1 MYIVNELTSDNLF
14 LSKHLPD
21 TVLNANQEIIS
32 DDVQLALE
40 KISIKVHNKWDVLV
54 LFSALNLLNAAIKN
68 RQYKNRLSY
77 QTIKGHATRII
88 GYCITAKSNKY
99 LDEVFINKDE
109 NYCAYARCLGLQFSF
124 HNIGKNDTIN
134 RFIDSPDNIIGSWDK
149 IKLQPIA
156 SAIFRKAI
164 ELQLEK
170 NKLCVKNQSIN
181 VPVLRSS

>member
-1 MYIVNELTSDNLF
+1 MYIVNELISNNLF

-21 TVLNANQEIIS
+21 TALNITQEIRS

-68 RQYKNRLSY
+68 KQYKNRLSY
-77 QTIKGHATRII
+77 HTIKGHATRII
-88 GYCITAKSNKY
+88 GYCITAKSKKY
-99 LDEVFINKDE
+99 LEDIYINKDE

-156 SAIFRKAI
+156 PAIFRKAI
-164 ELQLEK
+164 ALQLEK
-170 NKLCVKNQSIN
+170 SKLPVKYSQ
-181 VPVLRSS
+181 